1 MTTPEVPHSTH
12 YHLSLLYPSIH
23 MPHKTISPLI
33 SEIQAILFGSSFFLT
48 SLSLWRVAW
57 ITSVLGLVSPYKIV
71 YNLHV
76 HLRVGYITHGDILK
90 CHPFALKIH
99 NVFV

>member
-1 MTTPEVPHSTH
+1 MTTPEVPHSTQ
-12 YHLSLLYPSIH
+12 YQRSLLYAPIH

-33 SEIQAILFGSSFFLT
+33 SEIQAILFGSSLFLT

-57 ITSVLGLVSPYKIV
+57 ITSVLGLVSPYKLV

-76 HLRVGYITHGDILK
+76 HLRLGYITHGDILK
-90 CHPFALKIH
+90 FHPFALKIY